1 MFFFHACHT
10 DTIKTEFQIYNNHES
25 ARISHLSSAPAAAVG
40 GAAPARL
47 RNALERLPE
56 LSYRIYMTLKAIIHK
71 AEEGGF
77 WAEVPSL
84 PGCLTQGETL
94 AELKANLR
102 EAVELWLSV
111 DDKVTESHASDKV
124 LELTV

>member
-1 MFFFHACHT
+1 MIEKLSAFACASQNLDCAH
-10 DTIKTEFQIYNNHES
+10 EF
-25 ARISHLSSAPAAAVG
+25 ARISRIPSAPAAAVARA
-40 GAAPARL
+40 AAPRL

-94 AELKANLR
+94 PELKANLR
-102 EAVELWLSV
+102 EAIELWLSV
-111 DDKVTESHASDKV
+111 S
-124 LELTV
+124 